1 MKTIR
6 IAACAAL
13 LATAAPA
20 LAQESEPGTTKF
32 TDEALMVAQTC
43 FDAMS
48 SGNFRKQHDDCLAAS
63 KKLDQIK
70 PRYLNDHED
79 NVWESM
85 KAITLTAV
93 GSAIG
98 QGSGGR
104 TQASCDYMEDAWQN
118 HANFINV
125 QQSPSRQQEMWDIR
139 QQTLKAVR
147 ACREDFGTPDSAS
160 RLPGS

>member
-1 MKTIR
+1 MKI
-6 IAACAAL
+6 IAAAVCAVAI
-13 LATAAPA
+13 ASSA
-20 LAQESEPGTTKF
+20 LAQEVEIGTTKF
-32 TDEALMVAQTC
+32 TDDALMVAQTC

-48 SGNFRKQHDDCLAAS
+48 SGNLRKQHDDCLAAS
-63 KKLDQIK
+63 KKLDEIK
-70 PRYLNDHED
+70 PSYRNDHED
-79 NVWESM
+79 NVYESM

-98 QGSGGR
+98 KGSGER

-118 HANFINV
+118 HANFIDANK
-125 QQSPSRQQEMWDIR
+125 SPSRQQEMWQIR

-147 ACREDFGTPDSAS
+147 ACREDFGTPDNAS